1 VTSTEVQL
9 SETAEATSTNRGL
22 ALWEIVSVV
31 TSCLIT
37 EWVVLSF
44 AGTSK
49 IVGAI
54 PVTLALAFMIFSH
67 RERGETARDIGFR
80 FDNFPAAV
88 RLLFLPTILSLA
100 LILLVSWFIRGH
112 QFVLAPLRP
121 RLLSLP
127 PWALFQQYALQGFIN
142 RRARIALGPGVRS
155 IILVALLFSL
165 LHLPNPLLTALT
177 LIGGLIWATVYQRQP
192 NLFALALS
200 HAVTSLLLALVLPP
214 NLVYNLRVGL
224 KYFG

>member
-1 VTSTEVQL
+1 MTSTEVQV

-44 AGTSK
+44 VGNSK

-80 FDNFPAAV
+80 FDNFLAAL
-88 RLLFLPTILSLA
+88 RLLFLPTIISLV

-121 RLLSLP
+121 RFLSLP
-127 PWALFQQYALQGFIN
+127 LWVLFQQYALQGFIN
-142 RRARIALGPGVRS
+142 RRAQIALGPGFRS

-192 NLFALALS
+192 NLFALAIS
-200 HAVTSLLLALVLPP
+200 HGVTSLLLALALPP